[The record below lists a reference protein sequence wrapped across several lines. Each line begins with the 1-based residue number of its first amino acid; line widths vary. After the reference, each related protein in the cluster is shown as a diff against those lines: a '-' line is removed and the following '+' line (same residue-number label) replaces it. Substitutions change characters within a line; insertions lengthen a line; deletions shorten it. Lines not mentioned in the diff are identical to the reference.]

1 MNKAIKKLGVMAIV
15 GFFITSCSE
24 NNEIKNTPSLVKE
37 NNKVEVIDSIIKE
50 DTISNSE
57 LENKAEVIPKVE
69 NIVEELVLISG
80 DRGEDGGTITFKN
93 SKKKELFTSVVPDF
107 ITWNEDEYGSGSIDE
122 SFCNKK
128 YIVTY
133 KMENEYSEPGNS
145 WSKRMNIIKMERI
158 K

>member
-15 GFFITSCSE
+15 VFFITSCSE
-24 NNEIKNTPSLVKE
+24 NNEIKNAPSLEIE

-50 DTISNSE
+50 DTIIKSE
-57 LENKAEVIPKVE
+57 LKNKAEVIPKVE
-69 NIVEELVLISG
+69 NIVEELVLIRG
-80 DRGEDGGTITFKN
+80 GRGEDGGTITFKN
-93 SKKKELFTSVVPDF
+93 SKNIELFTSVVPDF
-107 ITWNEDEYGSGSIDE
+107 ITWNEDEYGSSSIDE

-133 KMENEYSEPGNS
+133 KIESEYFEPDNS
-145 WSKRMNIIKMERI
+145 WRKRMNIIKMERI

>member
-1 MNKAIKKLGVMAIV
+1 MNKAIKKLGVLALV

-37 NNKVEVIDSIIKE
+37 NNKVEAIDSIIKE
-50 DTISNSE
+50 DTISKSE

-80 DRGEDGGTITFKN
+80 NRSEDGGTITFKN

-133 KMENEYSEPGNS
+133 KMEKEFSESGNS